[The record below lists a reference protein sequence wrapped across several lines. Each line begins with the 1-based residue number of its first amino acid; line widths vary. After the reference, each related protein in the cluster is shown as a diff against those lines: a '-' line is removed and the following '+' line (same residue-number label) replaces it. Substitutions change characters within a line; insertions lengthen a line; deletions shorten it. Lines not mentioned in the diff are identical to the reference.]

1 MAVSL
6 NASLNVKL
14 NPTSLASSSKQ
25 IQHALGRITGQA
37 SEFQKSLDASTA
49 RVFAF
54 GATTAVI
61 NSVTQSF
68 KKLVSTTI
76 EVQKKLIEINSIFQA
91 TDANFNKFRN
101 SIFKVAKETGQ
112 SFNTVADGAA
122 ELARQGLSAAETAN
136 RLKAALVLTR
146 ISGLDSAKSVKA
158 LTAAI
163 NGFASAGLNAN
174 QIVNKMVAVDTA
186 FAVSTQDLAEA
197 FSRAGSTAEDAG
209 VSFNELL
216 GLVTAVEQRTARG
229 GAVIG
234 NAFKSIFTR
243 ISRGSTIEKLKE
255 LGVEIDATQTG
266 IQKLNALSQAL
277 QNVSDPTIASQ
288 IKELA
293 GGVFQINVVSAALK
307 DLSSDTSIFAKAAAT
322 ASSATNEAFEKNAE
336 LSKSISSQINV
347 LIQGLTSLSERI
359 GTITFGPLLQNL
371 LGLTTKFTEFLDK
384 ALDPEKGNV
393 FIKGLFKAIGSFL
406 SGPAV
411 VIFTAAFVKIFK
423 LIAKFAGDGLR
434 SLFAVGGQT
443 ERIRS
448 IEGGIVG
455 LLQRDDVLRKTILS
469 STVSQA
475 QKEQAVISAIQRE
488 NRELEQQA
496 ALMRKIASAAAARG
510 VTGFNPNN
518 GSFKGRR
525 GKRYATGFME
535 EEATARTLGAS
546 SNVQAHFG
554 KGTIGGSRFVMNDN
568 EVEIPNFAGGNSA
581 VIPMYAGGNM
591 PTYATGAARG
601 SSFNKIA
608 EGVGTKAGHIEK
620 YGQGD
625 YNLRNRAK
633 QEKELNRGNPTTASS
648 RAAKALVLRNQ
659 RKKEHVYGVKPDT
672 TSIGRT
678 TMLVPDIGFSKQI
691 PRGHYGRAKIGSA
704 QKGFE
709 YLDPLNVEGPKVP
722 KAIDQA
728 ADPHDELLEK
738 NITKSVTENAAK
750 YSSLLKPILGSPKP
764 KDIEKRLI
772 SQGGG
777 KGALKGIVGAAF
789 EASVNAALN
798 LSPAKRTEGGDF
810 DVKNMGGKEKV
821 SVDKLFGIKNNTK
834 KTASYD
840 YKNALNDGSSAS
852 FAKKLINQKSFQMV
866 ERKTRRKGLAP
877 LSGGTPKKGK
887 ARGYM
892 PKSTRRFAGGYMP
905 KFAKG
910 AGAGAGGGGGEA
922 GAGKMGALMG
932 GLFALQTIV
941 GGVNSKYQEN
951 SKAITDGTEARI
963 KSIKESGREYSE
975 ITKLIS
981 GIEEE
986 GKQREA
992 TIPPMVQFVNGVEK
1006 ATAALMAFSAISM
1019 VTGGGLGKAGKFLFS
1034 GRKAGTTAMK
1044 TASKASPKIKRVN
1057 HSSRYDTKPDLK
1069 KAYLKEFHAKEAA
1082 TKAARSKSIKRTG
1095 QKAMQRTVLAKAA
1108 GPIALIMGAVEMNK
1122 TRTDG
1127 SLEQSQKNERYKS
1140 TAGSV
1145 AGGALA
1151 GAATGAVLGS
1161 FIPVI
1166 GTAIGAIV
1174 GGVFGSMGGGAL
1186 FGDVEG
1192 ADRKVAERKEDSRGQ
1207 AKDLGRL
1214 DFDTEESFQKK
1225 VTENLNKVKS
1235 EQGYEAAQSL
1245 EDNHGIIE
1253 AEMAQFIDE
1262 QKKRKADPEFENSA
1276 ETEEKFAHERKK
1288 IQDRLNQ
1295 ATMRLAGVRFLT
1307 VERERENRVNL
1318 DNANFELLNAT
1329 NKLKKA
1335 RAAIAK
1341 NTLKTTQAVEG
1352 GQDQGKIRNSLATSI
1367 SGPFAGAV
1375 GLASEQN
1382 TMFAD
1387 MNAARFEKSQADE
1400 ALALAK
1406 TDNSGAEK
1414 IAELQDAAK
1423 AAGDAFKKSVTGAAV
1438 SFKNKMA
1445 SLAQKQLDIT
1455 KQKNQLTTADNEAA
1469 RSFIGKISSGKNSGS
1484 TKPLGEALT
1493 NVEAYD
1499 KNLEKQRKKD
1509 PNFKMSQ
1516 DQVIE
1521 YDRLI
1526 TAVKSGA
1533 ESIGLNSDI
1542 KSIFEAFLPK
1552 IGERLQGDGPTGLK
1566 AQARAAIVD
1575 EKKFEDEHGK
1585 GLRSLMDKDL
1595 YNKDAISDLNKAQID
1610 LKEQIK
1616 LTEENYK
1623 ILNETSDTKAL
1634 AENVTDLADK
1644 MTEAATS
1651 MGKLNEFSA
1660 TITKSVADTTGM
1672 ITDNARFVKTQE
1684 AIVVKVVNRLEE
1696 LETLVKELSTDDIE

>member
-25 IQHALGRITGQA
+25 IQNALGRITGQA

-122 ELARQGLSAAETAN
+122 ELARQGLSAAETAK

-518 GSFKGRR
+518 GSFKGKR
-525 GKRYATGFME
+525 GKRFATGFME
-535 EEATARTLGAS
+535 EEATARALGAS

-554 KGTIGGSRFVMNDN
+554 KGTIGGSRFVMNNN

-591 PTYATGAARG
+591 PAYASGPMKNKA
-601 SSFNKIA
+601 FNKIA
-608 EGVGTKAGHIEK
+608 EGGATKAEHIDK

-633 QEKELNRGNPTTASS
+633 QEKELNRGNPTTASA
-648 RAAKALVLRNQ
+648 RTAQALKLKNQ
-659 RKKEHVYGVKPDT
+659 RKKEHVYGVEPNT
-672 TSIGRT
+672 TSAGRT
-678 TMLVPDIGFSKQI
+678 TMLVPNIGFSQEI
-691 PRGHYGRAKIGSA
+691 PRGYYGRTKIGSV

-709 YLDPLNVEGPKVP
+709 YLSPLNVEGPKVP

-750 YSSLLKPILGSPKP
+750 YSSLLTPILGSPKP
-764 KDIEKRLI
+764 EDIEKRLI

-877 LSGGTPKKGK
+877 LSGNTPKKGK
-887 ARGYM
+887 ARGYI

-910 AGAGAGGGGGEA
+910 ATSGGGGIGGGGG
-922 GAGKMGALMG
+922 LMIGLMAMQTVLG
-932 GLFALQTIV
+932 GLTAGFEENKSAL
-941 GGVNSKYQEN
+941 KED
-951 SKAITDGTEARI
+951 TDERI
-963 KSIKESGREYSE
+963 ATLKQSKESHKE
-975 ITKLIS
+975 ITA
-981 GIEEE
+981 GIKALKEE
-986 GKQREA
+986 GKARGETKSA
-992 TIPPMVQFVNGVEK
+992 MERLAEGASIAASALITLSTVN
-1006 ATAALMAFSAISM
+1006 M

-1044 TASKASPKIKRVN
+1044 TASKATPKIKRVN
-1057 HSSRYDTKPDLK
+1057 YSSRYDTKPDVK
-1069 KAYLKEFHAKEAA
+1069 KAYLKDFKAKEAA

-1192 ADRKVAERKEDSRGQ
+1192 ADRKVAERKKASMDEVLQREDS
-1207 AKDLGRL
+1207 KLGFKTQG
-1214 DFDTEESFQKK
+1214 DFQKR
-1225 VTENLNKVKS
+1225 VDENLNKVQSK
-1235 EQGYEAAQSL
+1235 QGYDAAQSL
-1245 EDNHGIIE
+1245 KENHRAAQE
-1253 AEMAQFIDE
+1253 EMAQLIDK
-1262 QKKRKADPEFENSA
+1262 QKTEPHDGSA
-1276 ETEEKFAHERKK
+1276 EAEEKFAHEKEK
-1288 IQDRLNQ
+1288 AENRLNQ
-1295 ATMRLAGVRFLT
+1295 ATMRLAGMRFLSVADEKANKSQMDFAT
-1307 VERERENRVNL
+1307 KALAVVTKNL
-1318 DNANFELLNAT
+1318 ANVRAT
-1329 NKLKKA
+1329 
-1335 RAAIAK
+1335 IAED
-1341 NTLKTTQAVEG
+1341 TLKTSQAIKG
-1352 GQDQGKIRNSLATSI
+1352 DQDQGELRKSLATSI

-1375 GLASEQN
+1375 GLASEQS

-1387 MNAARFEKSQADE
+1387 MNAARFEKSQANE

-1406 TDNSGAEK
+1406 TDGSGASAEK
-1414 IAELQDAAK
+1414 IAELQDAAR

-1438 SFKNKMA
+1438 SFTNKMA

-1455 KQKNQLTTADNEAA
+1455 KQKNQLTNENNKAA
-1469 RSFIGKISSGKNSGS
+1469 RSLIGKVSSGEISGS

-1516 DQVIE
+1516 DQVLE

-1526 TAVKSGA
+1526 AAVKSGA
-1533 ESIGLNSDI
+1533 ENIGLNSDI

-1552 IGERLQGDGPTGLK
+1552 IGKRLQGDGPTGLK
-1566 AQARAAIVD
+1566 AQASAAISGKED
-1575 EKKFEDEHGK
+1575 LKEKYGGALGD
-1585 GLRSLMDKDL
+1585 LMDKDL
-1595 YNKDAISDLNKAQID
+1595 YNKDAIAELNKAQAN
-1610 LKEQIK
+1610 LTAEIK
-1616 LTEENYK
+1616 ITDDNYK
-1623 ILNETSDTKAL
+1623 LLNETSDTKAL
-1634 AENVTDLADK
+1634 AKNVTDLAAK

-1651 MGKLNEFSA
+1651 MDKLNEFSA
-1660 TITKSVADTTGM
+1660 TITSSISDTTGM
-1672 ITDNARFVKTQE
+1672 ISDNAEFVKRQE
-1684 AIVVKVVNRLEE
+1684 GIVTSLNKRLDG
-1696 LETLVKELSTDDIE
+1696 LEKLVKDLKDDDLTTTGS